1 MNNINNN
8 IRFHHHSIWPVKVI
22 IVCSGMPDEH
32 KTITSQEEMN
42 QLLEEVKLYNSE
54 NENQKR
60 IISI

>member
-1 MNNINNN
+1 MDNN
-8 IRFHHHSIWPVKVI
+8 IRFHHHSIWPVEVK
-22 IVCSGMPDEH
+22 IVCPGMLDEH
-32 KTITSQEEMN
+32 KTIASQQEMN

>member
-1 MNNINNN
+1 MNNN
-8 IRFHHHSIWPVKVI
+8 IRFHHHSIWPAKVI
-22 IVCSGMPDEH
+22 IVCPGMPDEH
-32 KTITSQEEMN
+32 KTIASQQEMN